1 MPGGNAL
8 QHPPAATKRFATR
21 FTRPK
26 ALERFAMKK
35 LLKIFTTKEDGAVT
49 VDWVVMCAA
58 IVMLSVSAIGAVQSS
73 VDTLA
78 RALSGEVS
86 NKKADPGD

>member
-1 MPGGNAL
+1 
-8 QHPPAATKRFATR
+8 
-21 FTRPK
+21 
-26 ALERFAMKK
+26 MKK